1 MDEKPPRNLK
11 AMLSEAKDASEL
23 MVDLGY
29 AALFFDSVAMAE
41 EVMELEERLDGLVHE
56 MREVCIL
63 AARSPHDAEQ
73 MSSVLHVISSIERIG
88 NAAVDIARIVIH
100 RLGIPAA
107 LVADLAAADEVSHR
121 VRVRASSDLAGRSL
135 ADVELPVEV
144 GMRVVAIRR
153 GKEWIID
160 PDGDEVILPDDVL
173 FLRGAPDGIGELRT
187 LAGAPECRPPT
198 VGEDPTITDLDRAVD
213 VLVEMKNIS
222 EVAVGLA
229 YSALLFYD
237 QSLAAEVN
245 HLEDRLDEMRERLE
259 VWVLRGAAEQIDPSP
274 LRGLLHLGS
283 AAEQLGDSAQ
293 QMVWLVEQGEE
304 MHPVLGLALGDSD
317 EVIARVPV
325 GAGSHLEGKTLRE
338 AKLELETGTYLL
350 AIRRAGRYIYRP
362 RGLVRLEAGDELI
375 AIGPDD
381 GRDRLAELAG
391 FRVLEDDD
399 TGQIE
404 LVRTPDAS

>member
-1 MDEKPPRNLK
+1 
-11 AMLSEAKDASEL
+11 
-23 MVDLGY
+23 
-29 AALFFDSVAMAE
+29 
-41 EVMELEERLDGLVHE
+41 
-56 MREVCIL
+56 
-63 AARSPHDAEQ
+63 
-73 MSSVLHVISSIERIG
+73 
-88 NAAVDIARIVIH
+88 
-100 RLGIPAA
+100 
-107 LVADLAAADEVSHR
+107 

-160 PDGDEVILPDDVL
+160 PDGDEVMLPDDVL
-173 FLRGAPDGIGELRT
+173 FLRGAPDGIFELRT
-187 LAGAPECRPPT
+187 LAGAPEWRQPT
-198 VGEDPTITDLDRAVD
+198 IGEDPTITDLDRAVD

-325 GAGSHLEGKTLRE
+325 GAGSSLEGKTLRE

-391 FRVLEDDD
+391 FRVLEDDS
-399 TGQIE
+399 TGEIE
-404 LVRTPDAS
+404 LVRTPDAG

>member
-1 MDEKPPRNLK
+1 
-11 AMLSEAKDASEL
+11 MLSEAKDASEL

-29 AALFFDSVAMAE
+29 AALFFDNVAMAE
-41 EVMELEERLDGLVHE
+41 EVMDLEERLDGLVHE

-160 PDGDEVILPDDVL
+160 PDGDEVMLPDDVL
-173 FLRGAPDGIGELRT
+173 ILRGAPDGIAELRT
-187 LAGAPECRPPT
+187 LAGAPEWRPPT

-362 RGLVRLEAGDELI
+362 RGPVRLEAGDELI

-404 LVRTPDAS
+404 LVRTPDAG